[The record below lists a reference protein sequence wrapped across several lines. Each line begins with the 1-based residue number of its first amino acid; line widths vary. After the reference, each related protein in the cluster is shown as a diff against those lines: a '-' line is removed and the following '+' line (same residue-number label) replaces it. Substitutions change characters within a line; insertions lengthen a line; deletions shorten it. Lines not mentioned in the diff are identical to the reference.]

1 MQYSEL
7 SYFLFLPLVM
17 LLYTFTPKKFRYI
30 TLLVASLFFFY
41 TLSGKLL
48 IYVVYS
54 TLIMYF
60 ASLLIDH
67 FNELEDNINDE
78 MPKEEKK
85 KPARRRTSKKAVA
98 EETPVATEETITV
111 EEVKEDKPKKRP
123 NRGASKRKTTK
134 KKVENEE

>member
-67 FNELEDNINDE
+67 FNELEDNINEE
-78 MPKEEKK
+78 MPKEKK
-85 KPARRRTSKKAVA
+85 KALKLKYNKYKK
-98 EETPVATEETITV
+98 ITLV
-111 EEVKEDKPKKRP
+111 I
-123 NRGASKRKTTK
+123 SILLLLSTLLLTK
-134 KKVENEE
+134 YLNYYSNKWCI

>member
-67 FNELEDNINDE
+67 FNELEDNINEE

-85 KPARRRTSKKAVA
+85 ALKLKYNKY
-98 EETPVATEETITV
+98 
-111 EEVKEDKPKKRP
+111 KKRYYT
-123 NRGASKRKTTK
+123 GSSYGSYSFTSQVYSCCK
-134 KKVENEE
+134 KKNTNW

>member
-67 FNELEDNINDE
+67 FNELEDNINEE
-78 MPKEEKK
+78 MPKEKK
-85 KPARRRTSKKAVA
+85 KALKLKYNKYKK
-98 EETPVATEETITV
+98 ITLV
-111 EEVKEDKPKKRP
+111 ISILLLLSTLLLNKYLIFFFTVIND
-123 NRGASKRKTTK
+123 
-134 KKVENEE
+134 VF